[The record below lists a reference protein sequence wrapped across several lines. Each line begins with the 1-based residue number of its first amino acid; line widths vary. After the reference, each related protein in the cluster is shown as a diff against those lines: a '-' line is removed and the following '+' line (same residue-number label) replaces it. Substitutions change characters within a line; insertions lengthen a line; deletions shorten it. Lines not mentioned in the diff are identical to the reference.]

1 MKSKFI
7 VMTLVLALAVIM
19 TVPVHAASSQ
29 SQLIIHIQRTASL
42 GSWGAAHLT
51 DNFTVYNPGPSSAS
65 FLDVGFLRVFQPDVY
80 YVQAKDQNGKIL
92 TLDGNVN
99 QTSGF
104 YFIRVHFAKTLTS
117 NQTYQFTVAYVIGHI
132 ITPVS
137 NGLEYNFSAA
147 PVLTQDAVEANVT
160 LLGVVG
166 SSFAV
171 NPNSTTYKQTT
182 INGFPAL
189 TRQYKPWTAYS
200 AETFVGPYL
209 TVSQY
214 IVDVPFAERDIIVHR
229 SGTLSIKDSYS
240 LHNLAAPITSITIT
254 LPDGATNVMAYDV
267 VGAMWA
273 APQYP
278 SAPYQI
284 TVAPRYAAGIK
295 GSEYFNFSLTY
306 DLPQSEYIKQLD
318 WWGNYN
324 LTTTMANNKDDFIF
338 DNVIVKIQTPTGLEI
353 NNVIL
358 PPQPVINT
366 PAQYDPVK
374 KQIVLDGVTNS
385 NNVTLAMTFTYL
397 PFWSGLEYLPWLVG
411 LEVVIAAAII
421 VNKYRKGPEM
431 AVPIPV
437 EKLREFVGL
446 YDERISLTR
455 ELVVME
461 EDVARG
467 SLVKHEFRRRRKVMD
482 VRLDDINR
490 SLMQVKA
497 EIRVMSQH
505 YDELIRRIDRAEAE
519 IESSRASLNQV
530 RGQYRAGKYTRETYD
545 SMTNDLSKRI
555 DRAESTVETILITLR
570 EDAR

>member
-1 MKSKFI
+1 
-7 VMTLVLALAVIM
+7 MTLVLALAVIM

>member
-1 MKSKFI
+1 
-7 VMTLVLALAVIM
+7 
-19 TVPVHAASSQ
+19 
-29 SQLIIHIQRTASL
+29 
-42 GSWGAAHLT
+42 
-51 DNFTVYNPGPSSAS
+51 
-65 FLDVGFLRVFQPDVY
+65 
-80 YVQAKDQNGKIL
+80 
-92 TLDGNVN
+92 
-99 QTSGF
+99 
-104 YFIRVHFAKTLTS
+104 
-117 NQTYQFTVAYVIGHI
+117 
-132 ITPVS
+132 
-137 NGLEYNFSAA
+137 
-147 PVLTQDAVEANVT
+147 
-160 LLGVVG
+160 
-166 SSFAV
+166 
-171 NPNSTTYKQTT
+171 
-182 INGFPAL
+182 
-189 TRQYKPWTAYS
+189 
-200 AETFVGPYL
+200 
-209 TVSQY
+209 
-214 IVDVPFAERDIIVHR
+214 
-229 SGTLSIKDSYS
+229 

-273 APQYP
+273 TPQDP
-278 SAPYQI
+278 TAPYQI
-284 TVAPRYAAGIK
+284 TVAPRYSAGIK

-306 DLPQSEYIKQLD
+306 DLPQSEYIKQLN

-353 NNVIL
+353 NNVVV
-358 PPQPVINT
+358 PPQSVINT
-366 PAQYDPVK
+366 PAQYDPVN

-397 PFWSGLEYLPWLVG
+397 PFWSGLEYLPWIFG
-411 LEVVIAAAII
+411 LEVVLAAAII
-421 VNKYRKGPEM
+421 VNKYRKGPEI

-482 VRLDDINR
+482 LRLDDVNR

-519 IESSRASLNQV
+519 IESSRGSLNQV